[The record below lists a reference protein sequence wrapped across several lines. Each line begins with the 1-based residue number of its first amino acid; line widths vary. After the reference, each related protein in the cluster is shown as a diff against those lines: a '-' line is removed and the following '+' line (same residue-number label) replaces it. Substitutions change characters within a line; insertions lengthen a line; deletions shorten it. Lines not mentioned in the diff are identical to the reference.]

1 MFGLVTSV
9 RAVGDTFMHTTVT
22 ADEWCVVIAGT
33 KFKPGTVIEF
43 SGTECRIDKDTTEI
57 KAKSVE
63 EVSGEALKEQRTK
76 IDSFIK
82 RNCAPLKSK
91 LLIDDEVTKKLSK
104 TFDDAAAMIKEAAF
118 LRRPIIIRYDTDPD
132 GLCAGLA
139 VYESLLNSYNLKA
152 EEAMFPYYKRLN
164 AEDDIRYFRSLEADH
179 LPPLLVCVD
188 FGANPESREG
198 YEAVRE
204 EGFSVIVI
212 DHHPMHDP
220 SVKELIDVLVSAID
234 AAPPQRAIHYTS
246 GLLAVEVAK
255 RVKSLN
261 MDWMARIAMT
271 GDRSAL
277 ITPTAKEQR
286 HSEALMYALST
297 SKYDHD
303 LNSFLRLIKDEEA
316 MDFAYAQAEE
326 RIQDVIEN
334 LPVCT
339 KKRTSNGVSFFIV
352 DASKL
357 ISKGQYPSKAAVA
370 NIAMDALVGSIAEPA
385 VLISWAGRGLSMRV
399 NKPGLA
405 AGLNSSA
412 AIKVLKERMPE
423 SIDAGGGHPVS
434 SAMRM
439 KVGESRKVVD
449 ALIKEIAAQRKA

>member
-1 MFGLVTSV
+1 MFGFVTSV
-9 RAVGDTFMHTTVT
+9 RAVENTFMHTAIT
-22 ADEWCVVIAGT
+22 ASGRYVVIAES

-43 SGTECRIDKDTTEI
+43 SGTECKIDEDTTEV
-57 KAKSVE
+57 KTKSVKE
-63 EVSGEALKEQRTK
+63 ASGKSLDSEKEK

-82 RNCAPLKSK
+82 SNCVPLKTK
-91 LLIDDEVTKKLSK
+91 PLINDAVIQKMSK
-104 TFDDAAAMIKEAAF
+104 TFDKAAATIMEAAF
-118 LRRPIIIRYDTDPD
+118 LRRPIIIRYDTDSD

-139 VYESLLNSYNLKA
+139 IYEALLDSYNLKA
-152 EEAMFPYYKRLN
+152 DEAMFPYYKNLN
-164 AEDDIRYFRSLEADH
+164 AEDDIRYFNSLEAEH

-198 YEAVRE
+198 YELVRAA
-204 EGFSVIVI
+204 GFSIIVI

-220 SVKELIDVLVSAID
+220 SVRELIDVLVSGID
-234 AAPPQRAIHYTS
+234 AAPFDRVIHYTS
-246 GLLAVEVAK
+246 GLLATEVAK
-255 RVKSLN
+255 RIKPLDI
-261 MDWMARIAMT
+261 DWMARVAMA

-286 HSEALMYALST
+286 HSEALMFALST
-297 SKYDHD
+297 SKYKRD
-303 LNSFLRLIKDEEA
+303 LDSFLRLVKDEEE

-326 RIQDVIEN
+326 KIQTVIEK
-334 LPVCT
+334 LPTST
-339 KKRTSNGVSFFIV
+339 KKKTANGVAFFIV

-357 ISKGQYPSKAAVA
+357 LSKGQYPSKAVIA
-370 NIAMDALVGSIAEPA
+370 NIAMDALMSHLSEPA

-399 NKPGLA
+399 NKPGLE

-412 AIKVLKERMPE
+412 AIKVLKESMPE
-423 SIDAGGGHPVS
+423 SIEAGGGHPVS

-449 ALIKEIAAQRKA
+449 ALIKEISSQRKA